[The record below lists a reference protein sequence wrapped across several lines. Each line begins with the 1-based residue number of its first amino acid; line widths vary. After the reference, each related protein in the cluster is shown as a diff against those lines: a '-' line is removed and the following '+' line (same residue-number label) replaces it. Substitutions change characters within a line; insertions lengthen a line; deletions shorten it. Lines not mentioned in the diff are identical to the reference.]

1 MSYIYLFYVTASWK
15 NENATKRLIYAWKEH
30 ENNFKSGKFKSSE
43 VWKKIAII
51 HQNENSQWMYT
62 DIQCK
67 NKFKELR
74 KKYVKVKD
82 HNKQSGN
89 SPMTCKFFNELEE
102 VLGEKPCVA
111 HLASNLKKQS
121 ASISSQNSGVE
132 NESNKECE
140 KKKVRKTRI
149 QKELGEWSASLRE
162 DAKRREEARERRH
175 KETVSVSDRAI
186 TAYTNMMEKL
196 INKF

>member
-1 MSYIYLFYVTASWK
+1 WK
-15 NENATKRLIYAWKEH
+15 NENATRRLIYAWKEH
-30 ENNFKSGKFKSSE
+30 KDDFKSGKFKSSD

-51 HQNENSQWMYT
+51 LQNENSQWMHT
-62 DIQCK
+62 GIQCE

-82 HNKQSGN
+82 HNNQSGN
-89 SPMTCKFFNELEE
+89 SPATCKFFNELEE
-102 VLGEKPCVA
+102 VLGAKSCVA
-111 HLASNLKKQS
+111 PVALASNLKKRS
-121 ASISSQNSGVE
+121 ASTSSQNSDVE
-132 NESNKECE
+132 NESDKKCE
-140 KKKVRKTRI
+140 KKKVRKTRV

-162 DAKRREEARERRH
+162 DAKHREEARDRRH
-175 KETVSVSDRAI
+175 KEIISVSDRAI